1 MDRQQ
6 AIDALNDASQN
17 MDIEIAH
24 MQADEILCELLRDL
38 GYIDV
43 VDAWEAVE
51 KWYA

>member
-6 AIDALNDASQN
+6 AINALNDAAQN
-17 MDIEIAH
+17 MDIERAH
-24 MQADEILCELLRDL
+24 GSADDVLCELLRDL

-43 VDAWEAVE
+43 VEAWEAVE

>member
-6 AIDALNDASQN
+6 AIDALNDASLN
-17 MDIEIAH
+17 MDIEAAH
-24 MQADEILCELLRDL
+24 IQADEILCELLRDL

>member
-6 AIDALNDASQN
+6 AIDALNDAAQN
-17 MDIEIAH
+17 MDIEAAH
-24 MQADEILCELLRDL
+24 MQADEVLCELLRDL